1 MQFHFTKR
9 IGNSRGSC
17 SRILITYAVYTV
29 LMEDIIG
36 TFARRSGV
44 LPMIASMALPM
55 IAKYFLKKASP
66 QNASGLMS
74 MMPSGLRDI
83 FSDDEK
89 NEFTTKQENVSQD
102 HVEEELADKCFKG
115 DKAQAQ
121 KAFQEGKKLLG
132 EKTGQQGQGIIE
144 GLFSNS
150 EKHQL

>member
-1 MQFHFTKR
+1 
-9 IGNSRGSC
+9 
-17 SRILITYAVYTV
+17 
-29 LMEDIIG
+29 MEDIIG

-44 LPMIASMALPM
+44 LRMIASMALPM
-55 IAKYFLKKASP
+55 ITRFFLKKASP

-74 MMPSGLRDI
+74 MIPSGIKDT

-102 HVEEELADKCFKG
+102 EVEQELADKCFNG

-121 KAFQEGKKLLG
+121 KAFQEGKNLLK

-144 GLFSNS
+144 GLLGNS
-150 EKHQL
+150 DQGRV